1 MEPEA
6 GPGDVNFLQSTF
18 DWFDNGDHWTGA
30 EGIPHLLWQHV
41 QISVVSLLAAVVIAL
56 PIGLF
61 FGHLRKGSFVAIN
74 LANVG
79 RALPA
84 IAVLLF
90 AVREFGI
97 GDPPGWM
104 QGIGIGSTPAF
115 LVLVALAVPPI
126 VTNTYVGVSSV
137 DDETREAARGMGM
150 TGGQVLRRVELPL
163 GSPLIMAGIRTSA
176 VAVVATATLAALV
189 GWGGLGRYIIDGSAV
204 QDFERLFA
212 GALLVALLAIV
223 VELTLAVVQHF
234 VVPKGLR
241 ANGRG
246 DARFKGASLPG
257 AAEELQI
264 ASATAPVPPRV

>member
-1 MEPEA
+1 VEPQEGA
-6 GPGDVNFLQSTF
+6 GDVNFLQSTF
-18 DWFDNGDHWTGA
+18 EWFDNGDHWTGA

-41 QISVVSLLAAVVIAL
+41 QISVVSLLAAVVIAV

-74 LANVG
+74 LANIG

-97 GDPPGWM
+97 GDPPEWM
-104 QGIGIGSTPAF
+104 QNIGVGSTPAF
-115 LVLVALAVPPI
+115 IVLVALAVPPI
-126 VTNTYVGVSSV
+126 VTNTYVGVSGV
-137 DDETREAARGMGM
+137 DDETRDAARGTGM

-163 GSPLIMAGIRTSA
+163 ASPLIMAGIRTSA

-189 GWGGLGRYIIDGSAV
+189 GWGGLGRYIIDGSRV

-241 ANGRG
+241 VGGRG
-246 DARFKGASLPG
+246 RARARASSLPG
-257 AAEELQI
+257 ATEVPAIERVRPR
-264 ASATAPVPPRV
+264 ATVNA

>member
-1 MEPEA
+1 M
-6 GPGDVNFLQSTF
+6 NFLQSVY
-18 DWFDNGDHWTGA
+18 DWFDNGDHWTGS

-41 QISVVSLLAAVVIAL
+41 QISVISLVVATVIAL

-74 LANVG
+74 LSNIG

-90 AVREFGI
+90 AVREFGV
-97 GDPPGWM
+97 GDPPEWM
-104 QGIGIGSTPAF
+104 QNIGIGSTPAF
-115 LVLVALAVPPI
+115 LVLVALAIPPI

-137 DDETREAARGMGM
+137 DEEARDAARGMGM
-150 TGGQVLRRVELPL
+150 KGGQLLRRVELPL
-163 GSPLIMAGIRTSA
+163 ASPLIMAGIRTSA

-189 GWGGLGRYIIDGSAV
+189 GWGGLGRYIIDGSRV

-212 GALLVALLAIV
+212 GALLVALLAIA
-223 VELTLAVVQHF
+223 VELALAVVQHF

-241 ANGRG
+241 TKDRDGK
-246 DARFKGASLPG
+246 RFKGAALPG
-257 AAEELQI
+257 AAEEMPI
-264 ASATAPVPPRV
+264 ASATARVPPRA

>member
-1 MEPEA
+1 MR
-6 GPGDVNFLQSTF
+6 S
-18 DWFDNGDHWTGA
+18 
-30 EGIPHLLWQHV
+30 
-41 QISVVSLLAAVVIAL
+41 SSRL

-61 FGHLRKGSFVAIN
+61 FGHRRKGSFVAIN
-74 LANVG
+74 LSNIG

-84 IAVLLF
+84 IVVLLF

-115 LVLVALAVPPI
+115 LVLVALAIPPI

-137 DDETREAARGMGM
+137 DDETRDAARGMGM
-150 TGGQVLRRVELPL
+150 KGGQLLRRVELPL
-163 GSPLIMAGIRTSA
+163 ASPLIMAGIRTSA

-189 GWGGLGRYIIDGSAV
+189 GWGGLGRYIIDGSRV
-204 QDFERLFA
+204 QDYERLFA

-241 ANGRG
+241 TTGRN
-246 DARFKGASLPG
+246 ARRSRG
-257 AAEELQI
+257 AATVP
-264 ASATAPVPPRV
+264 TAEPIKPEWPANA